1 MFTPPTT
8 KGERTRQHLID
19 VALERFE
26 RDGFAATPMRAI
38 AADAGVSLGLAYRYF
53 DAKEAIVLAFYE
65 QVARDLLAAPIEGT
79 TLGARFRSVM
89 QSKLALVAHRRRAMG
104 SVIAAMLDPDG
115 PVGLLSPATAEVRR
129 TTQQVLRA
137 AVTGAAG
144 LPPASVEPLVRL
156 GWVGHALLLL
166 AWIQRPTAA
175 VALVDRV
182 SAALDLLVPLLA
194 LPPVAIALAA
204 AADAIG
210 PFAGEPAA

>member
-1 MFTPPTT
+1 MFTPLTP

-65 QVARDLLAAPIEGT
+65 QVARDLLATPIEGT

-129 TTQQVLRA
+129 TTQNVLRA
-137 AVTGAAG
+137 AVTGATG

-175 VALVDRV
+175 MVLVDRV

-210 PFAGEPAA
+210 PFAGEPVA